1 MYTIAFNPED
11 YKFRHFT
18 KAVKEY
24 LYVISVA
31 EIRKSYRTYEPRI
44 CPQTG
49 LEFIPTHKKQMYASR
64 QAQIDH
70 NNDQRAIKNKEV
82 NKFTSLL
89 KVNREILRKADAK
102 LIELKQHAI
111 CKDLLVFSGYDLNAF
126 SSRQLNSKS
135 GQTVYW
141 SMDYGI
147 EGLDIENK
155 SFIIH
160 KRKI

>member
-1 MYTIAFNPED
+1 
-11 YKFRHFT
+11 
-18 KAVKEY
+18 
-24 LYVISVA
+24 
-31 EIRKSYRTYEPRI
+31 
-44 CPQTG
+44 
-49 LEFIPTHKKQMYASR
+49 LEFIPTHKKQKYISK

-82 NKFTSLL
+82 NEFTSML
-89 KVNREILRKADAK
+89 KTNREILRKANAK
-102 LIELKQHAI
+102 LIELKQHAVS
-111 CKDLLVFSGYDLNAF
+111 KDLLVFSGYDLNAF
-126 SSRQLNSKS
+126 SSRQLNSKT

-160 KRKI
+160 KK

>member
-1 MYTIAFNPED
+1 MKDIE
-11 YKFRHFT
+11 KT
-18 KAVKEY
+18 KK
-24 LYVISVA
+24 LPLIKRVA
-31 EIRKSYRTYEPRI
+31 EIRKSNRIYEPRV
-44 CPQTG
+44 CPHTG
-49 LEFIPTHKKQMYASR
+49 LEFIPTHKKQKYISK

-82 NKFTSLL
+82 NEFASAL
-89 KVNREILRKADAK
+89 KKNREILRKADAK
-102 LIELKQHAI
+102 LIELKQHAVG
-111 CKDLLVFSGYDLNAF
+111 KDLLVFSGFDLNAF
-126 SSRQLNSKS
+126 SNRQLNSKS

-160 KRKI
+160 KK

>member
-1 MYTIAFNPED
+1 ME
-11 YKFRHFT
+11 KT
-18 KAVKEY
+18 KKPPLIKRE
-24 LYVISVA
+24 A
-31 EIRKSYRTYEPRI
+31 EIRKSNRTQEPRV
-44 CPQTG
+44 CPHTG
-49 LEFIPTHKKQMYASR
+49 LEFIPTHKKQKYISK

-82 NKFTSLL
+82 NEFTSML
-89 KVNREILRKADAK
+89 KTNRKILRKAKAK
-102 LIELKQHAI
+102 LIELKQHAVS
-111 CKDLLVFSGYDLNAF
+111 KDLLVFSGYDLNAF
-126 SSRQLNSKS
+126 SSRQLNSKT

-160 KRKI
+160 KK

>member
-1 MYTIAFNPED
+1 MKDIET
-11 YKFRHFT
+11 T
-18 KAVKEY
+18 KTPALLKR
-24 LYVISVA
+24 VA
-31 EIRKSYRTYEPRI
+31 EIRKSNRIYEPRV
-44 CPQTG
+44 CPHTG
-49 LEFIPTHKKQMYASR
+49 LEFIPTHKKQKYISK

-70 NNDQRAIKNKEV
+70 NNDQRAIKNKEI

-89 KVNREILRKADAK
+89 KTNREILRKAHEK
-102 LIELKQHAI
+102 LIELKQHAVS
-111 CKDLLVFSGYDLNAF
+111 KDLLVFSGFDLNAF
-126 SSRQLNSKS
+126 SNRQLNSKS

-160 KRKI
+160 KK